1 MITPYKGW
9 TAKQVEDVKNNKVAN
24 GKTYAQCVYFARV
37 HLHKSFRPVK
47 GKVAESR
54 DLRGK
59 KFYEMHEKG
68 MSYSQISLEAGLT
81 RQRIHAIIQ
90 SYLKSIKVDV

>member
-9 TAKQVEDVKNNKVAN
+9 TAKQVEDVKNNKMAE
-24 GKTYAQCVYFARV
+24 GKTYAQCAYFARV
-37 HLHKSFRPVK
+37 YLHKGFRPVK

>member
-1 MITPYKGW
+1 MTPYKEW
-9 TAKQVEDVKNNKVAN
+9 TFQQINDVKNNKVAK
-24 GKTYAQCVYFARV
+24 GKTYAQCAYFARA
-37 HLHKSFRPVK
+37 HLHQGFRPVK

-90 SYLKSIKVDV
+90 SYLKSSKVDV

>member
-1 MITPYKGW
+1 MLTPYKNW
-9 TAKQVEDVKNNKVAN
+9 TSKQVEDVKNNKIAQ
-24 GKTYAQCVYFARV
+24 GKTYAQCAYFARA
-37 HLHKSFRPVK
+37 HLHRGFRPVK

-54 DLRGK
+54 NLRGK
-59 KFYEMHEKG
+59 KFFEMHEKG